1 MSGLPHD
8 RHLDRKIKQE
18 DQAKMASIAQRWQ
31 QLGKFFTET
40 KSELAKVSFPSRAE
54 VVSTTVVVLI
64 SSLVFAFFLAV
75 SDLVILR
82 LYEGLHTLL
91 GG

>member
-1 MSGLPHD
+1 
-8 RHLDRKIKQE
+8 
-18 DQAKMASIAQRWQ
+18 MASIAQTWQ

-40 KSELAKVSFPSRAE
+40 KSEMGKVSFPSRAE
-54 VVSTTVVVLI
+54 VISTTVVVLI

-82 LYEGLHTLL
+82 LYEGLHSIL
-91 GG
+91 GR

>member
-1 MSGLPHD
+1 MV
-8 RHLDRKIKQE
+8 
-18 DQAKMASIAQRWQ
+18 SIAQRGQ

-40 KSELAKVSFPSRAE
+40 KSELAKVSFPSRPE
-54 VVSTTVVVLI
+54 VISTTVVVLI
-64 SSLVFAFFLAV
+64 SSLVFAFYLAV

-91 GG
+91 GLPAVCGQRLGVEVTTI

>member
-1 MSGLPHD
+1 
-8 RHLDRKIKQE
+8 
-18 DQAKMASIAQRWQ
+18 MASIAQSWR
-31 QLGKFFTET
+31 QLGKFFAET
-40 KSELAKVSFPSRAE
+40 KSEMGKVSFPSRAE
-54 VVSTTVVVLI
+54 VISTTVVVLI

-82 LYEGLHTLL
+82 LYEGLYALL

>member
-1 MSGLPHD
+1 
-8 RHLDRKIKQE
+8 
-18 DQAKMASIAQRWQ
+18 MASIVQRWQ

-40 KSELAKVSFPSRAE
+40 KSEMAKVSFPSRPE
-54 VVSTTVVVLI
+54 VMSTTVVVLI

-82 LYEGLHTLL
+82 LYEGLHAIL
-91 GG
+91 GR

>member
-1 MSGLPHD
+1 
-8 RHLDRKIKQE
+8 
-18 DQAKMASIAQRWQ
+18 MASIAQSWR

-40 KSELAKVSFPSRAE
+40 KSEMGKVSFPSRSE
-54 VVSTTVVVLI
+54 VVSTTIVVLI

-82 LYEGLHTLL
+82 LYEGLYALL